1 MEVKGSNGRGGKVP
15 RGRTFG
21 GFPSFRQ
28 LGNVSAGTVAILPK
42 YGRWRK
48 WVSKT
53 RKFAGFS
60 REKACFLKMLGFL
73 LPFLSPFLTYLML
86 VKPILPNP
94 QNQRFCVLQASSSG
108 CLRGGGTSIFTHPSP
123 LFPPFLFV
131 AKSDERKG
139 NGCDSWFK
147 K

>member
-28 LGNVSAGTVAILPK
+28 LGNVSVGTVAILPK

-48 WVSKT
+48 WASKA

-60 REKACFLKMLGFL
+60 REKACSLKMVSCIVFWLGRRGPIYSCL
-73 LPFLSPFLTYLML
+73 GLPF
-86 VKPILPNP
+86 
-94 QNQRFCVLQASSSG
+94 
-108 CLRGGGTSIFTHPSP
+108 
-123 LFPPFLFV
+123 
-131 AKSDERKG
+131 
-139 NGCDSWFK
+139 FK
-147 K
+147 KP